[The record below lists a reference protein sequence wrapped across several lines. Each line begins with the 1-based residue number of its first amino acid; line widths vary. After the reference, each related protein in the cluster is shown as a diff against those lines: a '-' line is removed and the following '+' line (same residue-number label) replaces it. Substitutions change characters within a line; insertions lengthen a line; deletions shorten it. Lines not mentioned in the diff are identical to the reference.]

1 MFQIKVAK
9 KDLFIS
15 IFHLLK
21 NCSTS
26 INAIIDKQFFHIQG
40 MDKSHICL
48 FDVVLQN
55 SWFEEY
61 NVSQN
66 TNICFD
72 TNTFFS
78 IISMK
83 CDNNELFMKMTDTN
97 NDSLYI
103 SFASN
108 TSHKKMIKLPLLEY
122 EYDEMNINT
131 VDYDAEFSL
140 LSKQVT
146 DHFNE
151 LEHFGDDIAIRCSE
165 NEIQF
170 NTKSVKGEMGISIP
184 IDDLT
189 QYSIV
194 ENEKITLTYSISY
207 INKMCISNKLS
218 KEILFFLSND
228 CPMKIKYDLGID
240 GSLSFYIAP
249 KIPDSSDN
257 FDEN

>member
-26 INAIIDKQFFHIQG
+26 INAVFDKDFLHIQG

-48 FDVVLQN
+48 FDLILQKT
-55 SWFEEY
+55 WFEEY
-61 NVSQN
+61 NVSK
-66 TNICFD
+66 TINICFD

-83 CDNNELFMKMTDTN
+83 CDNNELFIKMIDTD
-97 NDSLYI
+97 NDTLYI

-108 TSHKKMIKLPLLEY
+108 TSHKKTIKLPLLEY
-122 EYDEMNINT
+122 DYDEMNINVT
-131 VDYDAEFSL
+131 EYDAEFAL
-140 LSKQVT
+140 LSKQIT

-151 LEHFGDDIAIRCSE
+151 LEHFGDDVVIKCDE
-165 NEIQF
+165 KEIQCI
-170 NTKSVKGEMGISIP
+170 TKSVKGEMGISIP
-184 IDDLT
+184 IDDLS

-194 ENEKITLTYSISY
+194 ENEKISLTYSIAY
-207 INKMCISNKLS
+207 INKMCITNKLS
-218 KEILFFLSND
+218 KEILFCLSND
-228 CPMKIKYDLGID
+228 CPMKIKYDLGIN

-249 KIPDSSDN
+249 KISDA
-257 FDEN
+257 FDED